1 MERKE
6 YIISTLVKNGFRSA
20 LKGFDQFC
28 ECVELYL
35 DDRTVTIESIYARTA
50 DKFRCTKSSV
60 EKNLRRL
67 FTSSDA
73 CSIMGRLYGMD
84 FPDAGNKE
92 IVAVF
97 SNYVALHRDCY
108 NTNKGTTNAVPYT

>member
-1 MERKE
+1 MGRKE
-6 YIISTLVKNGFRSA
+6 YIVSTLVKNGFRSA
-20 LKGFDQFC
+20 LKGFAQFC

-35 DDRTVTIESIYARTA
+35 DDHTVTIESIYARTA
-50 DKFRCTKSSV
+50 DKFNCTKSSV

-67 FTSSDA
+67 FESSDA
-73 CSIMGRLYGMD
+73 CSVIGRLYGID

-97 SNYVALHRDCY
+97 SNYVSLNREKYTH
-108 NTNKGTTNAVPYT
+108 NAVSVNE

>member
-6 YIISTLVKNGFRSA
+6 FIINTLVKNGFRSS
-20 LKGFDQFC
+20 LKGFAQFC

-35 DDRTVTIESIYARTA
+35 DDRSMTIENIYRLTA
-50 DKFRCTKSSV
+50 AKFKCTKSSV

-73 CSIMGRLYGMD
+73 CSALGRLYGMD
-84 FPDAGNKE
+84 FPDSGNKE
-92 IVAVF
+92 ILAVF
-97 SNYVALHRDCY
+97 CNYVELNRDRY
-108 NTNKGTTNAVPYT
+108 SRREVSAG